1 MHAVLPRLDAVR
13 TSFPPLRR
21 RSVSTLQVNLG
32 YKCNQ
37 SCLHCHVAASPQRT
51 EMMDGATV
59 DLVIDC
65 GEGSDGGKRDSGE
78 SAAPNCENVTVGP

>member
-1 MHAVLPRLDAVR
+1 MLM
-13 TSFPPLRR
+13 
-21 RSVSTLQVNLG
+21 
-32 YKCNQ
+32 Y
-37 SCLHCHVAASPQRT
+37 
-51 EMMDGATV
+51 DGTV